1 MKIGI
6 LIKKFEDLRN
16 WELRIIDE
24 ILNNPELELSLLVQ
38 DGRDGKEDTKSLKN
52 RMKRLFKSKNILG
65 KLLFKMQVLIEQK
78 IFREY
83 LTADKENIINQLKKI
98 DTIELIPKRK
108 GFLDVF
114 KNEDAEKIKDFN
126 LDIILRHEFNIIRGA
141 LLNSAKYGIW
151 SFHHGDNSINR
162 GGPVGFW
169 EIFFKQQYVGVTLQ
183 QLTPE
188 LDGGLIIDKAFFNR
202 HWSVVN
208 TDRMT
213 LEASVSLLFKNIREL
228 QRGNYS
234 PRSSLVYYNPIYKS
248 PNFRYTLEYIV
259 RFYTKLISKVVEYI
273 SSKLFGI
280 RYNCWTLFIG
290 KGDFIN
296 SSLFRLKPIKL
307 PKNEFWADPFIVN
320 YNKENYV
327 FFENYNY
334 KTKKGKISCG
344 KIKKQELVNITDV
357 LDFDYHLSY
366 PYIFKENGDIFL
378 MPETSENNRLELY
391 KCINFPDKWE
401 LYSTAFEGEKVVD
414 ATFYDDDNNQKWLF
428 INKQVNSNTVM
439 DNELFIYKVET
450 LKLENLEPHNLNPVI
465 IDSQKARNAGAIFK
479 YENETY
485 RPSQANI
492 EGVYGRALN
501 INKIEKLTIDEY
513 HEKNIVTVYPNFHKG
528 LMSTHHLHQSDNL
541 FVIDAAF
548 KKK

>member
-6 LIKKFEDLRN
+6 LIKKFENLSN

-24 ILNNPELELSLLVQ
+24 IMNNPELELSLLIQ

-52 RMKRLFKSKNILG
+52 KIKRLFKSKNVLG

-78 IFREY
+78 IFREH
-83 LTADKENIINQLKKI
+83 LTTDKENIISQLKKI
-98 DTIELIPKRK
+98 ETIELEPKRK

-114 KNEDAEKIKDFN
+114 SNEDGEKIKDFN

-169 EIFFKQQYVGVTLQ
+169 EILFKQPSVGVTLQ

-208 TDRMT
+208 TNRT
-213 LEASVSLLFKNIREL
+213 ILEASVSILFKNIREL

-234 PRSSLVYYNPIYKS
+234 PTSSMVYYNPIYKS
-248 PNFRYTLEYIV
+248 PNFRYTLKYIV
-259 RFYTKLISKVVEYI
+259 SFYTKLLSKVIERI
-273 SSKLFGI
+273 GSKLFGI

-290 KGDFIN
+290 KGDFMN
-296 SSLFRLKPIKL
+296 SSLFRLKPIKS
-307 PKNEFWADPFIVN
+307 PKNEFWADPFIIN
-320 YNKENYV
+320 YKEENYV

-344 KIKKQELVNITDV
+344 IIKKQELVNITDV
-357 LDFDYHLSY
+357 LDLDYHLSY
-366 PYIFKENGDIFL
+366 PYIFKENRDIFL
-378 MPETSENNRLELY
+378 MPETNENNRLELY
-391 KCINFPDKWE
+391 KCINFPD
-401 LYSTAFEGEKVVD
+401 
-414 ATFYDDDNNQKWLF
+414 
-428 INKQVNSNTVM
+428 
-439 DNELFIYKVET
+439 
-450 LKLENLEPHNLNPVI
+450 
-465 IDSQKARNAGAIFK
+465 
-479 YENETY
+479 
-485 RPSQANI
+485 
-492 EGVYGRALN
+492 
-501 INKIEKLTIDEY
+501 
-513 HEKNIVTVYPNFHKG
+513 
-528 LMSTHHLHQSDNL
+528 
-541 FVIDAAF
+541 
-548 KKK
+548 